1 MKNNSAYLDP
11 YEKVKGFDVLSRSCI
26 NLKSIV
32 PEVI

>member
-11 YEKVKGFDVLSRSCI
+11 YEKVKGFDELRRSLY